1 MRGPGEYVGDETDGV
16 IHPEDLPKPIVE
28 TRSRNFRRR
37 PCPQCAKSCYR
48 DSVGS
53 RLLHDLGERSRRPR
67 DIRVAYS
74 KHRCERCEIYFN
86 ADMSDLAAPGSRYT
100 NRVVATAVSSVVED
114 GLPYR
119 PACWRLWRDHRVFV
133 PFATIQNW
141 VEASGE
147 KRSRAS
153 SA

>member
-1 MRGPGEYVGDETDGV
+1 MPGPGEYVGDETDGV
-16 IHPEDLPKPIVE
+16 VDPKDLPQPVVE
-28 TRSRNFRRR
+28 LRSRNYRRR
-37 PCPQCAKSCYR
+37 PCPRCGKSCYR
-48 DSVGS
+48 DSVGH
-53 RLLHDLGERSRRPR
+53 RRLHDLGTRSRRPR
-67 DIRVAYS
+67 DIEVSYS
-74 KHRCERCEIYFN
+74 KHRCERCGIYFN
-86 ADMSDLAAPGSRYT
+86 ADMSDLASPGSRYT
-100 NRVVATAVSSVVED
+100 NAVVATAVSSVVED
-114 GLPYR
+114 GMPYR